1 MSQSGGTKLVFWIR
15 KICFILTRIILA
27 PAAIFAGLGFILMP
41 FAFATMQDPEKPLSW
56 SEYLGVVFRGGG
68 IECFVIAAGL
78 IAFGI
83 VIATVPL
90 PLASDKAVEPREI

>member
-1 MSQSGGTKLVFWIR
+1 MFWIR

-27 PAAIFAGLGFILMP
+27 PAAMFAGLGFILMP

-56 SEYLGVVFRGGG
+56 SEYFGMVFRGG

-78 IAFGI
+78 IKSGI
-83 VIATVPL
+83 VIATIPL
-90 PLASDKAVEPREI
+90 PPAPDKAVGPREI